1 MPLVPMVIEQD
12 GRSERS
18 FDIYS
23 LLLRNRIVF
32 VGGEVE
38 DQMANLIVA
47 QLLYLESADSEKDIS
62 LYVNS
67 PGGSVSA
74 GMAIIDAMDYIKA
87 DVSTTCIGMAA
98 SMGAMI
104 LSCGTKGK
112 RYALSRSRIMIHQ
125 PSSGTRGMA
134 SDIEIAAREVLRTKS
149 LLNDMLVQNT
159 GKPLHEVEKAMDRD
173 TWLSSI
179 EALEFGIVDQ
189 VVSKRVEI

>member
-179 EALEFGIVDQ
+179 EALEFCIFDH
-189 VVSKRVEI
+189 VVSKRV